1 MSELRKTQQK
11 KYSFAD
17 ITAYILFALCTVATF
32 AVSWRLFYLQFTH
45 GDGSVYSSDLGS
57 HVSSA
62 LSGNGYSLMATIFR
76 LFYKLAPN
84 GLSLTFSMALI
95 TALTA
100 LVAMW
105 CMRIILRQMGVKKY
119 GVLYM
124 FAGVAA
130 LFMSS
135 VYIPQYYPWYYDN
148 SFGTQPW
155 HNSTFLL
162 MRLVGTLVVAVYL
175 KMEETYLKKIDWKD
189 AVAFIVLLTLVNY
202 AKPNFIIA
210 FAPMMLI
217 YLIADFIKGR
227 GKGTV
232 QMIKFGMCVIASLWV
247 LLVQQKMLYP
257 GDDDSGIGFTLDYI
271 KEFFSHKLTVVC
283 LICGLAFPLF
293 VSLLML
299 IKKTRLGALGKMWVM
314 FAVSMLE
321 RLFVIETGPRR
332 EHGNF
337 CWGSRVCAYY
347 LFIASFAALVG
358 LYKNKKIGKLTFALG
373 VAVFLLHIVS
383 GLFYFKRLLEGD
395 FYVI

>member
-1 MSELRKTQQK
+1 MGKLEKRQH
-11 KYSFAD
+11 KYSFAEVV
-17 ITAYILFALCTVATF
+17 AYIVFALSVVATF
-32 AVSWRLFYLQFTH
+32 AVSWRLFYLQYSQSGGGQF
-45 GDGSVYSSDLGS
+45 SSDLGS
-57 HVSSA
+57 HVTSA
-62 LSGNGYSLMATIFR
+62 LNGTGYSLMATIFR
-76 LFYKLAPN
+76 VFYKISPT

-100 LVAMW
+100 LAALW
-105 CMRIILRQMGVKKY
+105 CMQVVLRQMGVKKY
-119 GVLYM
+119 GVLYI
-124 FAGVAA
+124 FAGVSA

-135 VYIPQYYPWYYDN
+135 IYVPQYYPWYYDN

-162 MRLVGTLVVAVYL
+162 MRLVGTLAVALYL
-175 KMEETYLKKIDWKD
+175 KMEKTYLKKIEWKD
-189 AVAFIVLLTLVNY
+189 AIAFIILLTLVNY

-247 LLVQQKMLYP
+247 LLIQQKMLYP

-271 KEFFSHKLTVVC
+271 KEFFSHKLTLVC
-283 LICGLAFPLF
+283 LVCGLAFPLF
-293 VSLLML
+293 VSLLVL
-299 IKKTRLGALGKMWVM
+299 IKKIRFGALGKMWIM
-314 FAVSMLE
+314 FAVSMAQ

-347 LFIASFAALVG
+347 LFIVSFATLVG
-358 LYKNKKIGKLTFALG
+358 MYKNKKIGKLTFALG
-373 VAVFLLHIVS
+373 IAIFLLHIAS
-383 GLFYFKRLLEGD
+383 GLFYLKRLLDGD